1 MLRCGQTTIDLN
13 KLSDNALAITRILVD
28 ESQVYKNRCLA
39 LLDPFLT
46 PIDEPFMKYFH
57 NQLRLYKVPISHPS
71 VLKTKCPWLIE
82 LDLRDKYEQAVL
94 SFMLDRALKQLA
106 PQSIAVGTGQQ
117 YCAWLFT
124 HKKTES
130 IAKDLGLRT
139 IQKRGRDKNIL
150 LRYYDPAVF
159 FQLMSILDSN
169 QQNKLLGNIEKWAML
184 TRQGTLNIKQQ
195 IEPVQF
201 SLMGS
206 LWITTD
212 QHQKLDCIGINN
224 QIIRSEQIKHP
235 AKNIDEIQS
244 LQKITPCLI
253 RLMNNNI
260 HEKELKLEWAKLA
273 LKWGHNFDCHPKI
286 KSKIKQCTDLGKYYR
301 LLGELNKI
309 RSDDWQIYLQELNEK

>member
-130 IAKDLGLRT
+130 IAKDLGLRA

-159 FQLMSILDSN
+159 FQLMSILDSK

-224 QIIRSEQIKHP
+224 KIIQSQRLENKQTD
-235 AKNIDEIQS
+235 IDEIQS
-244 LQKITPCLI
+244 LQKIIPCLL
-253 RLMNNNI
+253 RLKQKNI
-260 HEKELKLEWAKLA
+260 EDQDVQFEWAKFA
-273 LKWGHNFDCHPKI
+273 LKWGKNFDLTPQI
-286 KSKIKQCTDLGKYYR
+286 AEQIQDLSKASDYYPVV
-301 LLGELNKI
+301 KK
-309 RSDDWQIYLQELNEK
+309 LQTLSQ

>member
-46 PIDEPFMKYFH
+46 SIDEPFMKYFH

-130 IAKDLGLRT
+130 IAKDLGLRA

-159 FQLMSILDSN
+159 FQLMSILDSK

-224 QIIRSEQIKHP
+224 KIIQSQRLENKQTD
-235 AKNIDEIQS
+235 IDEIQS
-244 LQKITPCLI
+244 LQKIIPCLL
-253 RLMNNNI
+253 RLKQKNI
-260 HEKELKLEWAKLA
+260 EDQDVQFEWAKFA
-273 LKWGHNFDCHPKI
+273 LKWGKNFDLTPQI
-286 KSKIKQCTDLGKYYR
+286 AEQIQDLSKASDYYPVV
-301 LLGELNKI
+301 KK
-309 RSDDWQIYLQELNEK
+309 LQTLSQ

>member
-159 FQLMSILDSN
+159 FQLMSILDSK

-195 IEPVQF
+195 NEPVQ
-201 SLMGS
+201 STLMGS
-206 LWITTD
+206 LWLTAD

-224 QIIRSEQIKHP
+224 KLIQSQKLENEQI
-235 AKNIDEIQS
+235 NIDEIKS
-244 LQKITPCLI
+244 LQRIMPCLL
-253 RLMNNNI
+253 RLKNKNI
-260 HEKELKLEWAKLA
+260 EDQDLQFEWAKLA
-273 LKWGHNFDCHPKI
+273 LKWECDFDLTPNVA
-286 KSKIKQCTDLGKYYR
+286 KQIQNLLQASEYYPVVKM
-301 LLGELNKI
+301 LKTLNQH
-309 RSDDWQIYLQELNEK
+309 DWQGLA